1 MSYPN
6 PLINALCLL
15 STFSIALGQLFN
27 EPYSDTKGNWPEEV
41 VNKRRLIVTVCAS
54 LAEVMF
60 TIAADNFLEEISSI
74 NNTAINLA
82 ISTILMVLTR
92 PLRQMQSIN
101 LAWDGALAI
110 LIQFY
115 PPQDEPTNQEVVDQS
130 AVKPSATTQ
139 PRKEE
144 KMTVVIEQ

>member
-1 MSYPN
+1 
-6 PLINALCLL
+6 
-15 STFSIALGQLFN
+15 
-27 EPYSDTKGNWPEEV
+27 
-41 VNKRRLIVTVCAS
+41 
-54 LAEVMF
+54 
-60 TIAADNFLEEISSI
+60 
-74 NNTAINLA
+74 
-82 ISTILMVLTR
+82 
-92 PLRQMQSIN
+92 MQSIN